1 MAKRPSSR
9 KAAAS
14 RRRSSA
20 GPNLARSRPVWTGQ
34 LRLALVTVPVQL
46 YSAIKSGSR
55 ISFHQVHGPSGKRVR
70 HEKVVP
76 GIGPIDSDEILKG
89 YELSDGNY
97 VLLEKDEVDAVKIE
111 ASRIF
116 DLVQFVDHCEIDPI
130 YFDRPYYVAPDGE
143 LAEEAYAVFR
153 EALRRSKKMG
163 LGQIVMRGQEYVAA
177 LKPCGDGLLLETLR
191 YADEVREAAPI
202 FADIA
207 DEKPA
212 PELLD
217 LATELIERKAAPFD
231 PSVFEDRYS
240 EALKDLI
247 EAKVQKRATVTV
259 GEEEQPQGAK
269 VIDLVEA
276 LKQSVRRNEQREAQ
290 GKSQNK
296 AQNKSQNKSQKKPA
310 AAKPTRK
317 AG

>member
-9 KAAAS
+9 RTSTSRAAGS
-14 RRRSSA
+14 RKTSSS
-20 GPNLARSRPVWTGQ
+20 GPSLARSRPIWTGQ

-76 GIGPIDSDEILKG
+76 GIGPIDSDKILKG

-97 VLLEKDEVDAVKIE
+97 VLLEKDEVEAVRIE
-111 ASRIF
+111 ASRVF

-153 EALRRSKKMG
+153 EALRGARKMG

-191 YADEVREAAPI
+191 YADEVREAAPL
-202 FADIA
+202 FADVA
-207 DEKPA
+207 DETPDR
-212 PELLD
+212 ELLD
-217 LATELIERKAAPFD
+217 LAMELIERKAAPFD
-231 PSVFEDRYS
+231 PAAFQDRYS
-240 EALKDLI
+240 EALKELI
-247 EAKVQKRATVTV
+247 EAKVQKRATVAV
-259 GEEEQPQGAK
+259 GEDEQPQGAK

-276 LKQSVRRNEQREAQ
+276 LKQSVRRNEAREAQ
-290 GKSQNK
+290 DKSR
-296 AQNKSQNKSQKKPA
+296 KKPA
-310 AAKPTRK
+310 AKPARK

>member
-9 KAAAS
+9 KAS
-14 RRRSSA
+14 GSGRKRSSA
-20 GPNLARSRPVWTGQ
+20 APNLARSRPIWTGQ

-70 HEKVVP
+70 YEKVVP
-76 GIGPIDSDEILKG
+76 GIGPIETDDILKG

-97 VLLEKDEVDAVKIE
+97 VLLEPEEVDAVKIE

-177 LKPCGDGLLLETLR
+177 LKPCGSGLLLETLR

-202 FADIA
+202 FADIP
-207 DEKPA
+207 DDKPDQ
-212 PELLD
+212 ELLD
-217 LATELIERKAAPFD
+217 LATELIKRKAAPFD
-231 PSVFEDRYS
+231 PTVFEDRYS
-240 EALKDLI
+240 EAIKNLI
-247 EAKVQKRATVTV
+247 DAKVQKRATVAV

-276 LKQSVRRNEQREAQ
+276 LKQSVRRNEGRDTQSR
-290 GKSQNK
+290 
-296 AQNKSQNKSQKKPA
+296 SQNKSPKKPA
-310 AAKPTRK
+310 ARKPARK